1 MLGTS
6 FPLISVIKVL
16 DWGFVGAPIAVAIT
30 QTMLPFCL
38 MAYVMLSQGRECW
51 SGITSAV
58 LKNWGPML
66 HLALP
71 GLLMVE
77 AEYLAFEI
85 LVLAAAHIS
94 TAHLAAQT
102 ILATLNGALWQIPF
116 SMSIAASTRVAQ
128 HIGAGST
135 NMAKS
140 SALVAFVG
148 TFVVAAINAA
158 VFFLLRNFL
167 PYIFTNDLEVITLV
181 AHTLPL
187 VAVMQLFDGLA
198 AYCNGI
204 LRGVGRQVIGG
215 WVNLWCYYI
224 VAMPLCFWAAFR
236 LHWGLEGLWTGVTV
250 ALIMVT
256 GMEGAALM
264 KLNWQKSVD
273 DAEQRN
279 FAV

>member
-1 MLGTS
+1 M
-6 FPLISVIKVL
+6 IKVFN
-16 DWGFVGAPIAVAIT
+16 WGFVGAPIAVATT
-30 QTMLPFCL
+30 QTLLPLSL
-38 MAYVMLSQGRECW
+38 MAYVMLSRGRECW
-51 SGITSAV
+51 SDITSAV
-58 LKNWGPML
+58 LQNWGPML
-66 HLALP
+66 RLALP

-102 ILATLNGALWQIPF
+102 ILATLNGTLWQIPF
-116 SMSIAASTRVAQ
+116 SISIAASTRVAQ

-135 NMAKS
+135 DTAKI
-140 SALVAFVG
+140 SALVAFIG
-148 TFVVAAINAA
+148 TFVVASINATL
-158 VFFLLRNFL
+158 FFSLRNYL
-167 PYIFTNDLEVITLV
+167 PHIFTNDPEVIVLV

-198 AYCNGI
+198 AYCNGV
-204 LRGVGRQVIGG
+204 LRGIGRQAIGG

-224 VAMPLCFWAAFR
+224 VAMPLCLWSAFW
-236 LHWGLEGLWTGVTV
+236 LHWDLEGLWTGVTV

-256 GMEGAALM
+256 GMEGFALM

-273 DAEQRN
+273 DAERRN
-279 FAV
+279 CVI